1 MQQIQLLLIYR
12 QKDKY
17 TLYEIKNTMNEV
29 EETTTLSTIS
39 ECETKIKQLN
49 KNELAEILNI
59 FVESVDKKDNT
70 KPKLIKQ
77 IKQYLQN
84 AKIDKELLK
93 ELNEVLQIVNPS
105 HQNLNLHN
113 QVIKINDEIKNV
125 DKSMKNIQDDLD
137 KSIYGHDEAKRQILK
152 IVGQWINGEQKVIV
166 LGLKVLLV

>member
-1 MQQIQLLLIYR
+1 
-12 QKDKY
+12 
-17 TLYEIKNTMNEV
+17 MNEV

-113 QVIKINDEIKNV
+113 INLNILNWGTVGKFCSEI
-125 DKSMKNIQDDLD
+125 
-137 KSIYGHDEAKRQILK
+137 Y
-152 IVGQWINGEQKVIV
+152 
-166 LGLKVLLV
+166 